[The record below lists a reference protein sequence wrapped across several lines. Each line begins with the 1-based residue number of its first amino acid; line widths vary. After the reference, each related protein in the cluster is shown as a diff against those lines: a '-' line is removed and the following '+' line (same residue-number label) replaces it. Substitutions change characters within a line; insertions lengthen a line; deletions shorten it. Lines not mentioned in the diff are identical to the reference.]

1 MDLAGKQIDTAH
13 VGVLRQRAR
22 KFDHVFGLA
31 AGVGIATQ
39 LETVTADESVNTYQ
53 GEIQAIFD
61 SDGLVLPVVD
71 ELLIKGMFGDG
82 GATVGAD
89 SGSEFSGT
97 AQCLCQSPLAGEA
110 EQHNGAEGIAG
121 ANGIN

>member
-97 AQCLCQSPLAGEA
+97 AQCLCQFPLAGEA
-110 EQHNGAEGIAG
+110 E
-121 ANGIN
+121 